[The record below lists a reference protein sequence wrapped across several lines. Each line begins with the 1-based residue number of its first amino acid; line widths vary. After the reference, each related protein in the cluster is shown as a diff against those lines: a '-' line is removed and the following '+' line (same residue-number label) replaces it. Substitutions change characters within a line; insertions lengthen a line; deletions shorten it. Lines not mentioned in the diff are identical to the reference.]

1 MDRGA
6 DGLNFSETNMLAI
19 GLLGAGRIG
28 RIHGGNV
35 AANPRAKLAAV
46 ADPDATAAADVAA
59 AFGAKVASIE
69 AIMADKDIGAVMICT
84 PTFTHADF
92 IEQAAKA
99 GKAVFCEKPID
110 LDLERAEA
118 AAPRFA
124 DARVFLAFNRRFD
137 PNFRALK
144 QKLDGGGVG
153 QLETLHITSHDPAP
167 PPAGYIPVSG
177 GLFKDMAIHDFDMAR
192 WLLGEDPNEV
202 FAAGACLVDPEIGRL
217 GDIDTAKTILR
228 TPSGKLCVIS
238 NSRRSG
244 YGYDQ
249 RIEAF
254 GSQGALRAA
263 NVVETTVETWTEAGA
278 QADQFQNFFLDRY
291 AEAYRMEIAHFADM
305 LARGATPQIGYAD
318 GVAALKLATAAQAS
332 LQQGKPVSMA

>member
-1 MDRGA
+1 MHKIV
-6 DGLNFSETNMLAI
+6 LI
-19 GLLGAGRIG
+19 GAGRIG
-28 RIHGGNV
+28 RIHAANV
-35 AANPRAKLAAV
+35 AAHPDLQLVYVVDPIADAAKS
-46 ADPDATAAADVAA
+46 AAAS
-59 AFGAKVASIE
+59 FGAKTADLDGALGDASVDGVIVASST
-69 AIMADKDIGAVMICT
+69 D
-84 PTFTHADF
+84 THLDF
-92 IEQAAKA
+92 SLRAAQA
-99 GKAVFCEKPID
+99 GKAIFCEKPID
-110 LDLERAEA
+110 LDLARAEA
-118 AAPRFA
+118 AASRFEG
-124 DARVFLAFNRRFD
+124 ARLFLAFNRRFD

-144 QKLDGGGVG
+144 KKLDAGAVG
-153 QLETLHITSHDPAP
+153 KLETLHITSHDPSP
-167 PPAGYIPVSG
+167 PPPGYIPVSG

-192 WLLGEDPNEV
+192 WVLGEEPSEV

-254 GSQGALRAA
+254 GSAGALRAG
-263 NVVETTVETWTEAGA
+263 NVVESTVEAWTEDGA

-291 AEAYRMEIAHFADM
+291 AAAYKLEMAHFADM
-305 LARGATPQIGYAD
+305 MARGAKAQIDYAD

-332 LQQGKPVSMA
+332 LKSGAPVSL